1 MTNQR
6 LPKAGEVWVHYEHGS
21 VNDTIF
27 VVEHVTEK
35 CVYGF
40 WHFQSDRPDTPNGY
54 TMDLFLE
61 CFKPR
66 RREIWVNEYAD
77 GTLSAPYLSLIARPT
92 LTHGAKL
99 IKFIEAED
107 QE

>member
-6 LPKAGEVWVHYEHGS
+6 LPKAGEVWVHCDHGS
-21 VNDTIF
+21 TNGPVF
-27 VVEHVTEK
+27 VVEHVTDAS
-35 CVYGF
+35 VYGF
-40 WHFQSDRPDTPNGY
+40 WNFRSGRPNTPDGH

-61 CFKPR
+61 CFKPQ

-77 GTLSAPYLSLIARPT
+77 GSFSYPYLSLSACPI
-92 LTHGAKL
+92 LTHGTRR